1 MLSACNQSNL
11 RCQYDVI
18 VPPSV
23 GLQKGKI
30 QQRVSPVWIFT
41 GSDSGNQMKMSD
53 SHFRESE
60 GMDVKCPA

>member
-11 RCQYDVI
+11 CCQYDVI

-30 QQRVSPVWIFT
+30 QQCVSPVWVST

-53 SHFRESE
+53 SHFGESE
-60 GMDVKCPA
+60 GMDVKCLA

>member
-53 SHFRESE
+53 SHFR
-60 GMDVKCPA
+60 